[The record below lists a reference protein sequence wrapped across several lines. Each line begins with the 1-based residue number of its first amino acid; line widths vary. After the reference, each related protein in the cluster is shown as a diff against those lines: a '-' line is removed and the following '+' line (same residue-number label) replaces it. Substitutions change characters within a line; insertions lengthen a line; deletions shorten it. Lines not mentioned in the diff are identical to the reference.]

1 VIFSISLHKND
12 LDILLQIKS
21 YFGGIGNIIKERDN
35 SLVYR
40 VYNLKKISSV
50 ILPHFYHFPL
60 ITQKRADYLL
70 FSQVVKLMENGTH
83 LTNEGLEK
91 VLALKASLNK
101 GLTPVLSSAFPH
113 VIPVTRA
120 SILDKIP
127 KPY

>member
-40 VYNLKKISSV
+40 VYNLKEISSV
-50 ILPHFYHFPL
+50 IFPHFDHFPL